1 MFFFASRR
9 IFRRFFPYSIE
20 ERCSL
25 QDDDFLDRFHLLSS
39 LRQRRKRDPRRSHE
53 GDENL
58 TRVLAREFSISHSAN
73 PFHLELGNNS
83 IPLERIHPSR
93 PFIPRFSYPRFAPLY
108 LSLPPFF
115 FLPAKKKE
123 NYYRQRNECETG
135 REEVFLLF
143 NEYSKE
149 ISREGG
155 GSLK

>member
-58 TRVLAREFSISHSAN
+58 TTVLAREFSISHSAN

-115 FLPAKKKE
+115 FYPRRRKKIIIVNETNVKQAE
-123 NYYRQRNECETG
+123 RKFFYYLTSTVKKYRA
-135 REEVFLLF
+135 
-143 NEYSKE
+143 
-149 ISREGG
+149 REGEV
-155 GSLK
+155 